1 MRGRM
6 PVPPLLAA
14 SALAAAVLAW
24 AVPAAP
30 ATRQSTAAAFRDSVG
45 VNTAPTYYDT
55 PYGRWDQVV
64 ARVRALGV
72 RHIRAGFFW
81 SSNAGWNT
89 READALR
96 SAFAEGIR
104 FNLVVNR
111 TCSHDGTLAPC
122 LAAIRTRLPVGSVA
136 SVEWPNEHDLFGGP
150 TWRADLAD
158 WGRRLHAGVKAD
170 PALRSIR
177 VLGPSLVHKDAPL
190 VLGDQTAFLDAGNLH
205 PYTGAKSPGPEHI
218 AQERARMRPVS
229 GNAPLVATEAGFH
242 TSPAAVN
249 QDQPAADEP
258 TAAVYTLRTVLEHF
272 ASGIERTYVYE
283 LLDQRDDP
291 LHSKANFGLLRTD
304 FSPKP
309 AFTALQRLLGMI
321 GTGAPVQRAPL
332 AFRLSGAPGDL
343 RSLVLQQDARRHALV
358 IWRTASVWDRDAKRP
373 LTVAPRRVGVAL
385 PGATGVAVGS
395 PLRGASP
402 LPVALAGGAIALD
415 VGADPLVVLVTR
427 AEEAP
432 AAAAGALPASGPP
445 AAARDRTPPRIAGLR
460 IRRVGRRHVAVF
472 RLSERARV
480 AGLVRRGTRSARFRT
495 VRRTRARTLGP
506 GRRRLA
512 VGRLRRGRYRL
523 RLGVRDAAGNGGRRT
538 LTFRVRRR
546 PR

>member
-1 MRGRM
+1 
-6 PVPPLLAA
+6 
-14 SALAAAVLAW
+14 
-24 AVPAAP
+24 
-30 ATRQSTAAAFRDSVG
+30 
-45 VNTAPTYYDT
+45 VNAAPTYFDT
-55 PYGRWDQVV
+55 PYGHWDRVV
-64 ARVRALGV
+64 AHLRALGV
-72 RHIRAGFFW
+72 RHLRAGFFW
-81 SSNAGWNT
+81 SANAGWNA
-89 READALR
+89 REVGAFR
-96 SAFAEGIR
+96 SAFAAGIR
-104 FNLVVNR
+104 FDLVVNR
-111 TCSHDGTLAPC
+111 TCSHDGALAPC
-122 LAAIRTRLPVGSVA
+122 LAAIRTRLPAGSVA

-177 VLGPSLVHKDAPL
+177 VLGPSLVHKDSPL
-190 VLGDQTAFLDAGNLH
+190 VLGDQTASLDAGNLH
-205 PYTGAKSPGPEHI
+205 PYTGAKSPSPEHI

-229 GNAPLVATEAGFH
+229 GDAPLVATEAGFH

-272 ASGIERTYVYE
+272 ASGIDRTYVYE

-309 AFTALQRLLGMI
+309 AFTALQRLLGMV
-321 GTGAPVQRAPL
+321 GTGAPARRAPL

-358 IWRTASVWDRDAKRP
+358 LWRTASVWDRDAKRP

-385 PGATGVAVGS
+385 PGASGVAVGS
-395 PLRGASP
+395 PLRGPGLLP
-402 LPVALAGGAIALD
+402 LGLAGDGIALE

-427 AEEAP
+427 A
-432 AAAAGALPASGPP
+432 AGAPPLDAGTPPGTSGLPVV
-445 AAARDRTPPRIAGLR
+445 ARDRTAPRITGLR
-460 IRRVGRRHVAVF
+460 IRRVGRRHVAAF

-480 AGLVRRGTRSARFRT
+480 AGVVRRGTRTARFRT
-495 VRRTRARTLGP
+495 VRRTRARTLGA
-506 GRRRLA
+506 GRRRLP
-512 VGRLRRGRYRL
+512 VGRLRHGRYRL
-523 RLGVRDAAGNGGRRT
+523 RLAVRDAAGNDGRRT
-538 LTFRVRRR
+538 ATFRVRRR
-546 PR
+546 SR